1 LGNANSLSNLLIVG
15 WSTRKPGQVLSTGLL
30 IMVYVVFYWNN
41 KFDCKSILM
50 FYFEVIQN
58 ANPVM
63 IWSYNPHEKKTKSPN
78 HGKHDRRVA

>member
-15 WSTRKPGQVLSTGLL
+15 WGTRKPGQVLSTGLL
-30 IMVYVVFYWNN
+30 IMLWFTLFFYWND
-41 KFDCKSILM
+41 KFDSILM

-63 IWSYNPHEKKTKSPN
+63 KWSYNPHAKKQIMKSMIEE
-78 HGKHDRRVA
+78 